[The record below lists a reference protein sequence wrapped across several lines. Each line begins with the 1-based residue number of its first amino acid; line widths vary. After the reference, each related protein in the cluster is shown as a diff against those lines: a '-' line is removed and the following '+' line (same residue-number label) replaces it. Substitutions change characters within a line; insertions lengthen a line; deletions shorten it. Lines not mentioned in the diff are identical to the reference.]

1 MRRPPISIMLR
12 SALFLA
18 ALALPVAAAS
28 AGTLRI
34 TPVRVEI
41 APGKQFCA
49 LTITNDGERAVSVQL
64 RGFGWRNDAQGG
76 DILDPDHGPVLNPG
90 IATLASGEARVVRC
104 SVPAQA
110 VPAVHEESWRLLV
123 DELPAPPADVAAGT
137 VQTLLRLSIPVFRT
151 PEGAAPDLHWA
162 MDNGA
167 LLLTNSGSAH
177 ARLVALNIQS
187 ANGTQRYGRPLY
199 LLAKS
204 QARIELPENSAPLSV
219 HAETPEGPLPVVAQS
234 LKSAVLKSA
243 GLPAAGR

>member
-1 MRRPPISIMLR
+1 MRRPLLSILRR
-12 SALFLA
+12 SALRLAVLCLA
-18 ALALPVAAAS
+18 ALALPGAAAN

-49 LTITNDGERAVSVQL
+49 LTITNDGDRAVSVQL

-110 VPAVHEESWRLLV
+110 VPAPHEESWRLLV
-123 DELPAPPADVAAGT
+123 DELPAPPAEVAAGT

-151 PEGAAPDLHWA
+151 PAGAAPDLHWSI
-162 MDNGA
+162 DGGA
-167 LLLTNSGSAH
+167 LVLTNSGNAH

-187 ANGTQRYGRPLY
+187 ATGKLRLARPLY
-199 LLAKS
+199 LLARS
-204 QARIELPENSAPLSV
+204 QARIELPENSVPLSIN
-219 HAETPEGPLPVVAQS
+219 AETPEGPLPVVAES
-234 LKSAVLKSA
+234 TALH
-243 GLPAAGR
+243 AAGR